1 MMFTRSNPEVAFSN
15 QFVWFEKWV
24 IERQVYKYLVRDSG
38 LSQSS
43 IQRLFHHYLEQ
54 APEILIKN
62 KVKAHLLID
71 ATYFPNDL
79 CLVLYY
85 DHDIRYTQLY
95 RMTDQERYE
104 QMREDLENLKKL
116 GIDIASITCDGHKSL
131 LKAIRKVYPNVLIQR
146 CLIHIKR
153 QSQTWLTKNPKAPVA
168 QQLLFLSKQI
178 TYLKTY
184 EQSNQWL
191 ADFYH
196 WYERSKIYINEK
208 AFNPDTGR
216 YWYRHKML
224 RQTTSLIIKAIPN
237 MFHYLD
243 DPQIPYTTNR
253 LESFFGHLKEKL
265 DIHRGLRPKAKRN
278 FIKWYLYFKNNRK

>member
-1 MMFTRSNPEVAFSN
+1 MFTRTNPGAGYKN
-15 QFVWFEKWV
+15 QFVWFEKW
-24 IERQVYKYLVRDSG
+24 ISERQVYKYLVRDSG

-43 IQRLFHHYLEQ
+43 LQRLFKHYLEQ
-54 APEILIKN
+54 APEVAIRS

-95 RMTDQERYE
+95 RMTDRERYE
-104 QMREDLENLKKL
+104 QMREDLENLKVL
-116 GIDIASITCDGHKSL
+116 GVDIASITCDGHKAL
-131 LKAIRKVYPNVLIQR
+131 LKAIRKVYPHVLTQR
-146 CLIHIKR
+146 CLVHIKR
-153 QSQTWLTKNPKAPVA
+153 QSQTWLTMCPKAPVA
-168 QQLLFLSKQI
+168 QELLQLSKRI

-184 EQSNQWL
+184 EQCNQWL
-191 ADFYH
+191 ADLYY
-196 WYERSKIYINEK
+196 WYERSKVYVDEK
-208 AFNPDTGR
+208 AFNQDTGR

-224 RQTTSLIIKAIPN
+224 RQTTTLIIKAIPN

-265 DIHRGLRPKAKRN
+265 EIHRGLRPRAKRN
-278 FIKWYLYFKNNRK
+278 FIKWYLHFKNNGK

>member
-1 MMFTRSNPEVAFSN
+1 MFTRSNPEVAFNN
-15 QFVWFEKWV
+15 QFVWFEKW
-24 IERQVYKYLVRDSG
+24 ISERQVYKYLVRDSG

-43 IQRLFHHYLEQ
+43 IQRLFRHYLEQ
-54 APEILIKN
+54 APEVLIKS

-71 ATYFPNDL
+71 ATYFANDL

-104 QMREDLENLKKL
+104 QMREDLENLKVL
-116 GIDIASITCDGHKSL
+116 GVDIASITCDGHKAL
-131 LKAIRKVYPNVLIQR
+131 LKAIRKVYPDVSIQR
-146 CLIHIKR
+146 CLVHIKR
-153 QSQTWLTKNPKAPVA
+153 QSQTWLTQSPKAPVS
-168 QQLLFLSKQI
+168 QELLYLSKRI

-184 EQSNQWL
+184 EESNQWL
-191 ADFYH
+191 ADLYH
-196 WYERSKIYINEK
+196 WYERSKVYVNEK

-243 DPQIPYTTNR
+243 EPQIPYTTNR
-253 LESFFGHLKEKL
+253 LESFFGHLKKKL

-278 FIKWYLYFKNNRK
+278 FIKWYLHFKNNGK